1 MAEASEFNTTASIS
15 PNRFIG
21 DSSDG
26 WSIGDDGTVYNG
38 GTTGNETSWTNG
50 DVMGWS
56 YDSSNGSI
64 KIYKNGTLN
73 GSYTADVTK
82 TFFPA
87 ATLFTASSYIDFNFG
102 QRPFAY
108 SAPSGFK
115 ALCTANLDDPLIE
128 DGSTAMDVQ
137 LWSGQTSVSTD
148 ITGYNFAPDFVWIK
162 NRNNTEFHIAFDTVR
177 GAAQYI
183 YPSLTNGEND
193 GGSNTLTAFNS
204 DGFTLYDPGGWA
216 VNATGKTYVG
226 WAWDAGSSTVSN
238 TDGSISSS
246 VRANPTAGFS
256 IVTYT
261 GTGVAATVGHGLNV
275 QPYFIVAKNRNTA
288 NDWPVW
294 HNSLSAVNN
303 YLLLNGTAQ
312 QATSSQIY
320 NGAPTSSIVNVGDG
334 SIINGSGNSTVMYCF
349 APVAGYSAFGSYT
362 GTQPFIYTGFR
373 PRWIMVRRYDVASSQ
388 WVIFDSARSGYNGD
402 NDTLCAN
409 QNNSENAFVG
419 SNELDILSNGFKF
432 TVTRA
437 ITNGSNNY
445 IYAAF
450 AEHPFR
456 SSRAR

>member
-1 MAEASEFNTTASIS
+1 
-15 PNRFIG
+15 
-21 DSSDG
+21 
-26 WSIGDDGTVYNG
+26 
-38 GTTGNETSWTNG
+38 
-50 DVMGWS
+50 
-56 YDSSNGSI
+56 
-64 KIYKNGTLN
+64 
-73 GSYTADVTK
+73 
-82 TFFPA
+82 
-87 ATLFTASSYIDFNFG
+87 
-102 QRPFAY
+102 
-108 SAPSGFK
+108 
-115 ALCTANLDDPLIE
+115 
-128 DGSTAMDVQ
+128 
-137 LWSGQTSVSTD
+137 
-148 ITGYNFAPDFVWIK
+148 
-162 NRNNTEFHIAFDTVR
+162 
-177 GAAQYI
+177 
-183 YPSLTNGEND
+183 
-193 GGSNTLTAFNS
+193 
-204 DGFTLYDPGGWA
+204 
-216 VNATGKTYVG
+216 
-226 WAWDAGSSTVSN
+226 
-238 TDGSISSS
+238 

-388 WVIFDSARSGYNGD
+388 WVIFDSARSGYNAD

-409 QNNSENAFVG
+409 QSNSENAFVG

-432 TVTRA
+432 KVTRA

-450 AEHPFR
+450 AESPFKYA
-456 SSRAR
+456 RAR